1 MKHHTAILLAF
12 LAAAAVLAQ
21 TPASRPASFLE
32 ASEQRKLGTA
42 HFEIDL
48 DSNTLIVTTDQET
61 NETIKRLVAELDRP
75 IPQVLINVLFLEVT
89 YGDDLDLGTEI
100 TYTSVSGDGDTR
112 TLGSLF
118 NLGGLAQGGS
128 LTLAKGEL
136 DVVFKALAT
145 KTKTEVLSRPSIMAR
160 NNQESTI
167 TIGSEVPFIRNS
179 QVTDSGGVLNTIE
192 YEDVG
197 IILKVTPRINA
208 DGLVEMTVAPEIS
221 AISAETVPISESVT
235 APTFVKRS
243 AETRVMV
250 QSGRTVVIGGLMED
264 QENREVR
271 KVPLLGDIPLVG
283 ALFRRT
289 IIEKSKTELLIFL
302 TPHVVT
308 GSTADSLVE
317 MEKRA
322 VGIAGSVDAERLQRY
337 FESTGGS
344 NGPAAGP
351 AAPRP

>member
-1 MKHHTAILLAF
+1 MKHHIAILLAF
-12 LAAAAVLAQ
+12 FAVAAALAQEPGSRLAA
-21 TPASRPASFLE
+21 FLE

-42 HFEIDL
+42 HFEVDL

-61 NETIKRLVAELDRP
+61 NETIKRLIAELDRP

-112 TLGSLF
+112 TLGTLF
-118 NLGGLAQGGS
+118 NLGGIAQGGAV
-128 LTLAKGEL
+128 TLAQGEL

-179 QVTDSGGVLNTIE
+179 QVTDAGGVLNTIE

-221 AISAETVPISESVT
+221 AISAESVQISESVT

-264 QENREVR
+264 QETREVR
-271 KVPLLGDIPLVG
+271 KVPLLGDIPVLGV
-283 ALFRRT
+283 LFRRT

-317 MEKRA
+317 REKRA
-322 VGIAGSVDAERLQRY
+322 VGIAESVDGDKLRRY
-337 FESTGGS
+337 FDSTGG
-344 NGPAAGP
+344 PATGTVV
-351 AAPRP
+351 PRP